1 VSNPFEN
8 ESLVFLVLVNKEN
21 QHSLW
26 PDFIA
31 VPQGWSKV
39 FGPDSRQLCLD
50 YINDNWLD
58 IKPASLQLQQ

>member
-1 VSNPFEN
+1 MSNPFEN

-31 VPQGWSKV
+31 TPQGWSKV

>member
-1 VSNPFEN
+1 MSNPFEN
-8 ESLVFLVLVNKEN
+8 EALVFLVLVNNEN

-31 VPQGWSKV
+31 VPQGWRKV
-39 FGPDSRQLCLD
+39 YGPDSRSACLD

-58 IKPASLQLQQ
+58 IKPISLQLQQ

>member
-8 ESLVFLVLVNKEN
+8 ESLVFLVLVNNEN

-31 VPQGWSKV
+31 VPQGWSKA
-39 FGPDSRQLCLD
+39 FGPGSRQLCLD

-58 IKPASLQLQQ
+58 IKPVSLQLQQ